1 MKKMFDRQSFKDRKI
16 SKKDKTK
23 HNETYINND
32 SKKEMNKLKFG
43 LF

>member
-16 SKKDKTK
+16 SKKDKSK

-32 SKKEMNKLKFG
+32 SKKEMNKLK
-43 LF
+43 